1 MSVFDQCEHLPWPVI
16 MAHRAFFSS
25 SSLENTFRVR
35 ISRPVPVGLLHV
47 LWLKCTVS
55 STIRSYCQVLEGNQ
69 EHWQHPVMFGGGD
82 GGMVSMGPHQPTTP
96 EEVTTSG
103 SGLLLVNMWGLL
115 LES

>member
-1 MSVFDQCEHLPWPVI
+1 
-16 MAHRAFFSS
+16 
-25 SSLENTFRVR
+25 
-35 ISRPVPVGLLHV
+35 
-47 LWLKCTVS
+47 
-55 STIRSYCQVLEGNQ
+55 
-69 EHWQHPVMFGGGD
+69 MFGGGD